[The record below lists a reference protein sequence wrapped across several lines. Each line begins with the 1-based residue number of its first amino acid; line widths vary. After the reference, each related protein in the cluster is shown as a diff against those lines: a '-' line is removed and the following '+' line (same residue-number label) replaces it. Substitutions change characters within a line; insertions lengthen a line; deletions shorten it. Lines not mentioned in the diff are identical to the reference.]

1 MSFEPF
7 RHILSRAISK
17 QQVSPALQIARV
29 FDVARTVLIKLWG
42 DEQAAYVT
50 PVSFHEGAL
59 KFQTTS
65 AAAKQQLTMDMVRL
79 QNEINRVIGQKV
91 IQRITIISK
100 GF

>member
-29 FDVARTVLIKLWG
+29 FDVARTVLTKLWG
-42 DEQAAYVT
+42 EEQAAYVS
-50 PVSFHEGAL
+50 PVSFHEGTL
-59 KFQTTS
+59 KLQTTS
-65 AAAKQQLTMDMVRL
+65 ASAKQQLGIDTLRV

-91 IQRITIISK
+91 VQRITIISK

>member
-29 FDVARTVLIKLWG
+29 FDVARTVLAKLWG
-42 DEQAAYVT
+42 EEQAVYVS
-50 PVSFHEGAL
+50 PVSFHEGTL
-59 KFQTTS
+59 KLQTAS
-65 AAAKQQLTMDMVRL
+65 ASAKQQLGIDTLRV

-91 IQRITIISK
+91 VQRIAIISK